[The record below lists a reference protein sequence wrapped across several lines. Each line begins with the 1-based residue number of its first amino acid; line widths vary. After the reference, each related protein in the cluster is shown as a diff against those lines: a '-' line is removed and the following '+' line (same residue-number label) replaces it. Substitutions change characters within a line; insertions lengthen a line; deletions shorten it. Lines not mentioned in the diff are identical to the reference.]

1 MTENRANVLIV
12 EDEPKLARAMALYLS
27 ARGYEVR
34 TAAHGADALEHV
46 ARSRPDL
53 IVADIMMPVMDGY
66 TLCRRLRSDPA
77 SCTIPILFLTAKDDD
92 LDLIRGLKIGADD
105 YLAKPS
111 DLADIHIRIQA
122 LLARVEAARRVPL
135 DSIRLTGELAET
147 DLMDLIQALEMY
159 EQTGALLLKQNGE
172 SGALYFQEGRIVGAE
187 LGTAGGQQ
195 PLVSLLSWKIGTY
208 VFVSNMNRK
217 DVRLTAG
224 IANVLMSQLARKTS

>member
-1 MTENRANVLIV
+1 MAENGANVLIV

-27 ARGYEVR
+27 ARGYQVR
-34 TAAHGADALEHV
+34 TAAHGAEALEHV
-46 ARSRPDL
+46 ARSRPDV

-66 TLCRRLRSDPA
+66 TLCRRLRSDPV

-92 LDLIRGLKIGADD
+92 MDRIGALKIGADD

-111 DLADIHIRIQA
+111 ELADIHSRIQA

-135 DSIRLTGELAET
+135 DSIRLMGKLAET

-159 EQTGALLLKQNGE
+159 EQTGALMLKQNGE
-172 SGALYFQEGRIVGAE
+172 SGVLYFQEGRIVGAE

-195 PLVSLLSWKIGTY
+195 PLASLLTWKIGTY

-217 DVRLTAG
+217 EVRLTAG
-224 IANVLMSQLARKTS
+224 IANVLMAHIDHKM